1 MDYKLLRPF
10 GPTIYHSTMREEMMD
25 LLREIAE
32 ENRASGADY
41 SKRLAGN
48 IKKELLWTA
57 GTSIQK
63 NAFYHEVLPHIKTYF
78 QAHNERFA
86 SHLLNRTEY
95 DADVVENKDQMFEYR
110 FSGEPWINYQKA
122 TEFNPTHSHTGILS
136 SVLYIDVPEVIAEE
150 STHSTSNMACAGQIE
165 FHYGPNV
172 LGVNGTH
179 KIVPKTG
186 DILLFHAE
194 LNHSVYP
201 FKSDVERIS
210 MSFNVSNIGKGSLI
224 PTETGIKF

>member
-25 LLREIAE
+25 LLREITE
-32 ENRASGADY
+32 DSRVSGADFRDKL
-41 SKRLAGN
+41 SGN
-48 IKKELLWTA
+48 IDKEVLWATGTA
-57 GTSIQK
+57 MK
-63 NAFYHEVLPHIKTYF
+63 NAFYHELLPHIKNYTEAGY
-78 QAHNERFA
+78 ERYA
-86 SHLLNRTEY
+86 SHLLNRDEY
-95 DADVVENKDQMFEYR
+95 DAHHSEEADKVFGYT
-110 FSGEPWINYQKA
+110 FSTDPWINFQQA
-122 TEFNPTHSHTGILS
+122 NEFNPTHSHTGILS

-150 STHSTSNMACAGQIE
+150 ATRSKSNMGCAGQIE
-165 FHYGPNV
+165 FVYGPNV

-210 MSFNVSNIGKGSLI
+210 MSFNVGNISKGSLI

>member
-1 MDYKLLRPF
+1 MDYKLIRPF
-10 GPTIYHSTMREEMMD
+10 GPTIYHATMREEMMD
-25 LLREIAE
+25 LLREIAKDSKV
-32 ENRASGADY
+32 SGADF
-41 SKRLAGN
+41 SDKLAGN
-48 IKKELLWTA
+48 IKKEVLWSVGTA
-57 GTSIQK
+57 MK
-63 NAFYHEVLPHIKTYF
+63 NEFYHELLPHIKNYTE
-78 QAHNERFA
+78 AEAERFA
-86 SHLLNRTEY
+86 SHLLNRSEY
-95 DADVVENKDQMFEYR
+95 DARAVENKDRIFEYT
-110 FSGEPWINYQKA
+110 FSTEPWINYQRA
-122 TEFNPTHSHTGILS
+122 NEFNPTHSHTGMLS

-150 STHSTSNMACAGQIE
+150 AKHSKSNMACAGQLE

-210 MSFNVSNIGKGSLI
+210 MSFNVGNISNGSLI
-224 PTETGIKF
+224 PTETRIQF

>member
-1 MDYKLLRPF
+1 MDYKLIRPF
-10 GPTIYHSTMREEMMD
+10 GPTIYHSTMREEFMD
-25 LLREIAE
+25 ILKEIAE
-32 ENRASGADY
+32 ESRVSGVDF
-41 SKRLAGN
+41 SKNLAGN
-48 IKKELLWTA
+48 IKKEVLWSTGSA
-57 GTSIQK
+57 IQK
-63 NAFYHEVLPHIKTYF
+63 NEFYHELLPHIKTYTE
-78 QAHNERFA
+78 AEAERFA
-86 SHLLNRTEY
+86 SHLLNRAEY
-95 DADVVENKDQMFEYR
+95 DAHHSEEADKVFGYT
-110 FSGEPWINYQKA
+110 FSTEPWINFQQA
-122 TEFNPTHSHTGILS
+122 NEFNPTHSHTGMLS

-150 STHSTSNMACAGQIE
+150 AKHSKSNMACAGQIE

-194 LNHSVYP
+194 LNHSVYA

-210 MSFNVSNIGKGSLI
+210 MSFNVGNITHGSLM